1 MSRRIFPS
9 YHDLALWRLR
19 RLWENNARKTPSF
32 GKAEIP
38 PKDGGIVFKFGGQ
51 NRETAAKE
59 QVLTAMADSPSP
71 SLSVKP
77 I

>member
-9 YHDLALWRLR
+9 YHDLSRWRLR
-19 RLWENNARKTPSF
+19 RENNARKTPSF
-32 GKAEIP
+32 GRAEIP
-38 PKDGGIVFKFGGQ
+38 PKDGGIVFKFGGR

-59 QVLTAMADSPSP
+59 QVLAAMADSPSP